1 MITSSEEIDTMS
13 GQKNVVL
20 IVGGGGREHA
30 LACKIAESK
39 KVDRVIVAPGNGGTA
54 VAGGKIV
61 NIKISPENIEGL
73 VALAKEEKV
82 SLVIVGPE
90 QPLVDG
96 LSDLM
101 KAAKIPCFGPSA
113 LAANI
118 EASKAWSKDFM
129 ARNLIRTAKYR
140 NFTDFASAKEYLEG
154 INFKVVVKA
163 SGLAAGKGVII
174 PSNKEESIE
183 AARQIMCDQSFG
195 NAGSEVVIEEFLEG
209 EEISLLAFCD
219 GVNAVCMPGAQDHK
233 RINNGACKIYRCHS
247 CRDHF
252 FKYNLY
258 TAAASILILLLLFPS
273 FTQCIISRSSLF
285 NQFILPE
292 NILCIFTIAFS
303 LSR

>member
-140 NFTDFASAKEYLEG
+140 NFADFASAKEYLEG

-233 RINNGACKIYRCHS
+233 RINNGACKI
-247 CRDHF
+247 
-252 FKYNLY
+252 
-258 TAAASILILLLLFPS
+258 
-273 FTQCIISRSSLF
+273 
-285 NQFILPE
+285 
-292 NILCIFTIAFS
+292 
-303 LSR
+303 